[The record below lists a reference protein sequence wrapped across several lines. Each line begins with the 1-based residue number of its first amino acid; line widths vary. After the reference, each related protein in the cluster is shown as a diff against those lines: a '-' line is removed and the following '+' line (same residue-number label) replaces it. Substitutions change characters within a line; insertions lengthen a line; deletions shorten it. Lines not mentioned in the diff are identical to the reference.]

1 MDVPEAR
8 YAKTA
13 DGVYIA
19 YQTVGNGPLDLV
31 LVCYLLHIEH
41 IWTWPVAA
49 SFLRRLATFSRLIL
63 FDRRGT
69 GMSDHLISKDQQLSI
84 DAQMDDI
91 RAVMDATGSERA
103 VLLSIGQFSTASV
116 FAATFPERTV
126 GLVGYGAAARTAWAP
141 DYPWGYPE
149 SWAEEIAQVGVDWG
163 SFDDTRTGAGSSG
176 PRPSMTRTRSVIWRP
191 SGDTRARRAT
201 RSRGGRSTG
210 RRTFVRSSR
219 RSASR
224 RPSSTERAIPYFPAS
239 TRPTSPTTSPARS

>member
-1 MDVPEAR
+1 MDVPETR

-19 YQTVGNGPLDLV
+19 YQAVGNGPLDLV

-69 GMSDHLISKDQQLSI
+69 GMSDHLIAKDQQLSI

-103 VLLSIGQFSTASV
+103 VLLSIDQFSTASV
-116 FAATFPERTV
+116 F
-126 GLVGYGAAARTAWAP
+126 
-141 DYPWGYPE
+141 
-149 SWAEEIAQVGVDWG
+149 
-163 SFDDTRTGAGSSG
+163 
-176 PRPSMTRTRSVIWRP
+176 PRI
-191 SGDTRARRAT
+191 RAT
-201 RSRGGRSTG
+201 ISR
-210 RRTFVRSSR
+210 
-219 RSASR
+219 
-224 RPSSTERAIPYFPAS
+224 IQL
-239 TRPTSPTTSPARS
+239 

>member
-1 MDVPEAR
+1 MDVPETR

-69 GMSDHLISKDQQLSI
+69 GMSDHLIAKDQQLSV

-103 VLLSIGQFSTASV
+103 VLLSIGLFSTASV
-116 FAATFPERTV
+116 FAATFPSE
-126 GLVGYGAAARTAWAP
+126 
-141 DYPWGYPE
+141 PWGW
-149 SWAEEIAQVGVDWG
+149 WATAPPHEP
-163 SFDDTRTGAGSSG
+163 RG
-176 PRPSMTRTRSVIWRP
+176 PRT
-191 SGDTRARRAT
+191 
-201 RSRGGRSTG
+201 
-210 RRTFVRSSR
+210 
-219 RSASR
+219 
-224 RPSSTERAIPYFPAS
+224 
-239 TRPTSPTTSPARS
+239 